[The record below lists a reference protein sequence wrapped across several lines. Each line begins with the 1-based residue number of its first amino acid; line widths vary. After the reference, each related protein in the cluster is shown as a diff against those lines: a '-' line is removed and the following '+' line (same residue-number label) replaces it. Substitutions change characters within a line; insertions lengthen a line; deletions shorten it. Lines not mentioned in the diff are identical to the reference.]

1 MTELYLKHTFLNFL
15 MEKMQKYLGQIFCR
29 NAVTQIISFITFIAI
44 LYTLDKVVTLCKL
57 QKHQKKLEKLDV
69 QRKYLH
75 ENLYKEVGNK
85 YLMPK

>member
-44 LYTLDKVVTLCKL
+44 LFNRPLSGHFEKHKKKEIENYWSKIDLCNQP
-57 QKHQKKLEKLDV
+57 QKMKF
-69 QRKYLH
+69 
-75 ENLYKEVGNK
+75 
-85 YLMPK
+85 